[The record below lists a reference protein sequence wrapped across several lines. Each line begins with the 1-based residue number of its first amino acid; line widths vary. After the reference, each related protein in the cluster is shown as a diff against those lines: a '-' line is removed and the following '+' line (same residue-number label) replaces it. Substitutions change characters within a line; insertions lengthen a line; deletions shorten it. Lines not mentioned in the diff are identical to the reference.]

1 VLEVFICSDNLC
13 YSAIVVATLNSL
25 MRFYNVTDKDM
36 PKEIRPQFVLDVE
49 REELFIQAG
58 LQDRVTQV
66 YEGLVYMDFS
76 SELMQGQGHGQY
88 INLEMTHLP
97 QFWLAYL
104 NDPSDSGRIHSNV
117 KARWERG
124 DNEVHDAMKQFGEL
138 TSKAR
143 VAIEE
148 QDWNTLAALMNSN
161 FDLRR
166 KIYGDECLG
175 SQNIEM
181 IEIARRHGS
190 AVKFPGSGGAVVG
203 LCLNAER
210 QVAMKEE
217 FFKKGFVFCEIVPY
231 GGDLARL

>member
-1 VLEVFICSDNLC
+1 
-13 YSAIVVATLNSL
+13 
-25 MRFYNVTDKDM
+25 
-36 PKEIRPQFVLDVE
+36 
-49 REELFIQAG
+49 
-58 LQDRVTQV
+58 
-66 YEGLVYMDFS
+66 MDFS

-148 QDWNTLAALMNSN
+148 QDWNT
-161 FDLRR
+161 
-166 KIYGDECLG
+166 
-175 SQNIEM
+175 
-181 IEIARRHGS
+181 
-190 AVKFPGSGGAVVG
+190 
-203 LCLNAER
+203 
-210 QVAMKEE
+210 
-217 FFKKGFVFCEIVPY
+217 
-231 GGDLARL
+231 

>member
-124 DNEVHDAMKQFGEL
+124 KNYVAV
-138 TSKAR
+138 TSHLYYKC
-143 VAIEE
+143 
-148 QDWNTLAALMNSN
+148 QDTSIHLGRHIKLKCWQHPFKIRYSAHAADRS
-161 FDLRR
+161 
-166 KIYGDECLG
+166 
-175 SQNIEM
+175 
-181 IEIARRHGS
+181 
-190 AVKFPGSGGAVVG
+190 
-203 LCLNAER
+203 LCTYPSFVLNLPLEGP
-210 QVAMKEE
+210 V
-217 FFKKGFVFCEIVPY
+217 
-231 GGDLARL
+231 L